1 VWSSLDIEYAIH
13 NEPETN
19 YFNNNIII
27 LINRNLPRLDEEWVF
42 VGDET
47 KHLVFLT

>member
-1 VWSSLDIEYAIH
+1 MQYIMNLEQ
-13 NEPETN
+13 
-19 YFNNNIII
+19 NNRII
-27 LINRNLPRLDEEWVF
+27 LMNRNLPRLDEEWVF